1 VTFSLNHSFFSKR
14 VINYSFVLGAW
25 VVFLLQMTTACVR
38 LEKPSPEIPSSV
50 QTSKKSAAS
59 PKPWLLVDTKKDSL
73 TVMQGGEILEQ
84 FDNIAFGVSGVGIKR
99 QRGDGITPVGVFR
112 VGWFNPQSRFSY
124 FIGLNYPNL
133 TYVTQAYKEKR
144 IDKAT
149 YEQARQALLAGYLP
163 PQDTLLGGQIGIH
176 GVGLG
181 DLDVHRNFNWTNGCV
196 ALDNE
201 QIQRLVPW
209 VEKGTRVVIR

>member
-1 VTFSLNHSFFSKR
+1 MLFFSTN
-14 VINYSFVLGAW
+14 VIKYILALAILVI
-25 VVFLLQMTTACVR
+25 FLLLTTTACVR
-38 LEKPSPEIPSSV
+38 LETSSPEIQPSV
-50 QTSKKSAAS
+50 QSLKKPAV
-59 PKPWLLVDTKKDSL
+59 PLEPWLLVDTKEEALS
-73 TVMQGGEILEQ
+73 VVRGAEILER

-112 VGWFNPQSRFSY
+112 VGWFNPQSRFKF

-144 IDKAT
+144 IDKTT
-149 YEQARQALLAGYLP
+149 YEQVRQALLAGYVP

-176 GVGLG
+176 GVGAG

-201 QIQRLVPW
+201 QIQRLVTW